1 MPKAQ
6 AMKEEIDNL
15 DIIKIENLCGSK
27 DSWRKSKDNSW
38 NMRKY
43 LSIIY
48 LLQVKNIVNKYTHT
62 YITI

>member
-15 DIIKIENLCGSK
+15 DITKIENLCGSK

-48 LLQVKNIVNKYTHT
+48 LLQVKNIVNKHTHT